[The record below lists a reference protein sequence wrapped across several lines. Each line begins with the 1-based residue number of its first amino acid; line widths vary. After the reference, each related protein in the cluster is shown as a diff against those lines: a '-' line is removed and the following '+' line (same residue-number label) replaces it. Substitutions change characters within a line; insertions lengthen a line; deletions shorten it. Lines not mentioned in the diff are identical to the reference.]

1 MNETGCY
8 PQNKTLL
15 DKKAKEELDL
25 LWVGKLDFRKQL
37 SLAIQTIAQIN
48 NKNIKL
54 HIVGSGNNE
63 SYKKVAESL
72 HVAKQCIWY
81 GAVSHDKVQ
90 EIMQQSDIFFFTS
103 VAEGTPHVVL
113 EAIGNN
119 LPVVCF
125 DTCGQGDSVNE
136 QVGMKIPLSTPQ
148 QSAKDFAEKISYLYH
163 HRDVLQ
169 QLSKQCSQRQEE
181 LSWDN
186 KAKQMVT
193 LYSSILT
200 NSK

>member
-1 MNETGCY
+1 M
-8 PQNKTLL
+8 
-15 DKKAKEELDL
+15 
-25 LWVGKLDFRKQL
+25 
-37 SLAIQTIAQIN
+37 
-48 NKNIKL
+48 
-54 HIVGSGNNE
+54 
-63 SYKKVAESL
+63 AESL
-72 HVAKQCIWY
+72 HVAEQCIWH
-81 GAVSHDKVQ
+81 GVVSHDKVQ

-148 QSAKDFAEKISYLYH
+148 QSTKDFAEKINYLYH
-163 HRDVLQ
+163 HREVLQ

-181 LSWDN
+181 ISWDN
-186 KAKQMVT
+186 KAKQMNT
-193 LYSSILT
+193 LYNNIL
-200 NSK
+200 NNKMLFKNFAPHLIH